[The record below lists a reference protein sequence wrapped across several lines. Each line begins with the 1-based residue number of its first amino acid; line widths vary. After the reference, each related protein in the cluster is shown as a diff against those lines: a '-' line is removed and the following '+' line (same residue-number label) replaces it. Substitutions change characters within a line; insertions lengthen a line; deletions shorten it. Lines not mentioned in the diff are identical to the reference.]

1 MIIAIDGPSASGK
14 STVARI
20 VARRMG
26 FIHLDTGAIYR
37 AITLKAMRNNVAFSD
52 PVAMEEMAKDSIF
65 KFIQEECNT
74 LVFFDGGNVT
84 EEIRTRAVD
93 ANVSEVAMN
102 DAVRNIV
109 LIKSREIAANLN
121 AVSEGRDIGTVV
133 FPYAEKKFFLVAN
146 DETRAKRRFDEIIAK
161 NHSAD
166 LEEIQKAMK
175 LRDHK
180 DSTRKNSP
188 LKKADDALLVDTT
201 DMTIEEVVS
210 EICRISRN

>member
-26 FIHLDTGAIYR
+26 FIHLDTGAMYR

-52 PVAMEEMAKDSIF
+52 PVEMKEMAKDSIF

-74 LVFFDGGNVT
+74 LVFFDGENVT

-102 DAVRNIV
+102 DAIRNIV

-210 EICRISRN
+210 EICRISKN